1 MIMMMMWNSNVADDF
16 NESETER
23 RRDEVVKRMLN
34 TPPAPRKK
42 PKTSDASADCEGGNP
57 KP

>member
-1 MIMMMMWNSNVADDF
+1 MWNSEMAEEFDD
-16 NESETER
+16 SETER
-23 RRDEVVKRMLN
+23 RRDEVVKHMLN

-42 PKTSDASADCEGGNP
+42 PKTSDANADCEGGKP